1 MTILHANWVHST
13 LIQACGKLKVLD
25 LLLKNLHADGHRV
38 LIFAQM
44 TRTLDILQVCQLT
57 NLPNPIHL
65 VFPCP
70 SGSHLQNMFL
80 VEVYVALMLNR
91 CQAVS

>member
-1 MTILHANWVHST
+1 MYRFRFAFFMTILHTNWVHAT
-13 LIQACGKLKVLD
+13 LKQTSGKLKVLD

-57 NLPNPIHL
+57 NLPNPKDL
-65 VFPCP
+65 VF
-70 SGSHLQNMFL
+70 L
-80 VEVYVALMLNR
+80 VSFPQSFTKYVPL
-91 CQAVS
+91 